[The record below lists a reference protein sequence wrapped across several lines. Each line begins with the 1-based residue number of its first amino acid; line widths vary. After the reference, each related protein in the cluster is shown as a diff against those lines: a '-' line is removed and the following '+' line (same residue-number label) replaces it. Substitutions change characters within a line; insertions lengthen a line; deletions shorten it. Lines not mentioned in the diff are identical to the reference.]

1 MSQNINSFGLII
13 LFLLLTGFFAGVQAA
28 FSTINRLSVEL
39 RKKQGKTGGL
49 LVSQFLDKPSNFI
62 GVVLIGFNIFLV
74 VYGLMIGSFL
84 EPVWRW
90 VEKQGVPIAYANLI
104 HLFVEIALASLIFL
118 ILGEFVPRA
127 VFRARNEWLLSNFV
141 AGTMNFFYQLFLP
154 IALAFVSIAEWILKY
169 LFNIRLSERREAF
182 VRADLEV
189 FHQQS
194 GSDKDT
200 EGSDNSPNLFEN
212 ALSLSA
218 VKVRQCL
225 IPRKEIEGIDVN
237 ASMEAV
243 LARFA
248 ETKLS
253 RLVVY
258 EGNIDHILGY
268 IHQLAMFKQPADI
281 RSVMLP
287 IPAVPESMNA
297 TDLINKFSRERKSMA
312 WVVDEF
318 GGTSGIITMEDL
330 LEEIFGEIEDEYDTV
345 ELEEKKISDTEYIFS
360 GRLELDY
367 LRNKYDLHF
376 EQDELETLSGY
387 IIHHHE
393 TIPKIKDR
401 IIIGDYE
408 FEVKAVSDTRIE
420 TVRLKILKF

>member
-1 MSQNINSFGLII
+1 MSQNLKSFGLII
-13 LFLLLTGFFAGVQAA
+13 IFLLLTGFFAGIQAA

-84 EPVWRW
+84 EPVWLW
-90 VEKQGVPIAYANLI
+90 VERQGVPQAYANLI
-104 HLFVEIALASLIFL
+104 HLIVEIGLASIIFL
-118 ILGEFVPRA
+118 VFGEFVPKA
-127 VFRARNEWLLSNFV
+127 IFRARNEWLLSGFV

-169 LFNIRLSERREAF
+169 LFNIRLNERREAF
-182 VRADLEV
+182 VRADLEA
-189 FHQQS
+189 FHQQN
-194 GSDKDT
+194 GSDKDS
-200 EGSDNSPNLFEN
+200 EGTDNNPNLFEN

-225 IPRKEIEGIDVN
+225 IPRKEIEGVDIDTPV
-237 ASMEAV
+237 ATL
-243 LARFA
+243 LAKFA

-268 IHQLAMFKQPADI
+268 VHQLDMFKQPSDI

-330 LEEIFGEIEDEYDTV
+330 LEEIFGEIEDEHDTAD
-345 ELEEKKISDTEYIFS
+345 LEEKKISSTEYVFS

-376 EQDELETLSGY
+376 EQDERETLSGY
-387 IIHHHE
+387 IIQHYE
-393 TIPKIKDR
+393 TIPKIRER

-408 FEVKAVSDTRIE
+408 FEVMAVSDTRIE